1 MKVHRLGAGLV
12 ALTLLVAGC
21 SGGSGEK
28 KEIGN
33 AEGDVK
39 AEGETL
45 SVWIMEGTNPE
56 AEPFF
61 EELSTAFEEETGAE
75 LDVQFVP
82 WAEAHDKFVKSIAGG
97 TTPDVAEVGTTWTP
111 EFADAGALVDL
122 TDAVNE
128 AGLDSDLVSGLVE
141 AGTVDDA
148 LYGMPWYSGVRS
160 VVYRTDV
167 FEKAGI
173 EPPTTWDELV
183 AAGEELKKA
192 EPDMI
197 PFPIAGDSE
206 YGVYPFIW
214 GNGGD
219 VAVHDGDAWTSTID
233 SAEAQEGIEFYTG
246 LATEH
251 GLSSPAAT
259 TWDETDLSD
268 AFTRGDVA
276 MMIAGSWT
284 PAALVEGNPDLEGKI
299 GAFPIPG
306 PDGGLSPSFLGG
318 SHLSIFNTAEN
329 PDLAFALVRLM
340 GTGEFAD
347 KWGQQS
353 GYFPGTNTL
362 LEEVQ
367 SEGDPLVAPFAQQVS
382 EAGKSV
388 PVTPLYGQ
396 IQGKKTVSAMLQSIL
411 SGDSSVADASAA
423 AADEMD
429 EIFSRGN

>member
-160 VVYRTDV
+160 VVYLTDV